1 MTPGCARRADVAAD
15 CTLAPM
21 RVLMAPDKFRGTL
34 SAAAAAT
41 AMAAGWRRAR
51 PDDEV
56 VRVPMADGGEGT
68 LDILVDALSGERHR
82 ARVSGPLGD
91 PVDAEYGTFDGAAG
105 PAAIVEMARA
115 SGLELIGE
123 SRRDPL
129 RTSTRGTGELI
140 RAALDQGPAE
150 IIVGVGGSGTND
162 GGAGMAQALGAR
174 LVGAAGA
181 EIAPGGAS
189 LRDLAHID
197 LSGLDPRVRGTRF
210 VVASDVDSPLT
221 GPLGASAVYGPQKGA
236 TPEAVALLDGALG
249 HLAAVIHRD
258 LGLDVSS
265 LPGGGAA
272 GGLGAGLV
280 AFLGAH
286 VRPGTEVVVDAV
298 GLRERLLRSD
308 LVVTGEGKLDDQSL
322 RGKVVA
328 GVLEA
333 ARGASVPAWVVC
345 GRAEIT
351 LDDVSV
357 FDLVGRFG
365 EDRAMTQTRA
375 ALEELMAEV
384 AATSAD
390 RSHGR

>member
-1 MTPGCARRADVAAD
+1 
-15 CTLAPM
+15 M

-34 SAAAAAT
+34 SAPAAAS

-56 VRVPMADGGEGT
+56 ACVPMADGGEGT
-68 LDILVDALSGERHR
+68 LDVLVEALGGERYR

-91 PVDAEYGTFDGAAG
+91 PVDAEYGTLGGAAG
-105 PAAIVEMARA
+105 RVAVVEMARA
-115 SGLELIGE
+115 SGLDLIGE

-129 RTSTRGTGELI
+129 RTSTRGTGDLI

-150 IIVGVGGSGTND
+150 VIVGMGGSATND

-181 EIAPGGAS
+181 EIGPGGAS
-189 LRDLAHID
+189 LLDLAHID

-221 GPLGASAVYGPQKGA
+221 GPLGASAGYGPQKGA
-236 TPEAVALLDGALG
+236 TPEAVAFLDGALG

-258 LGLDVSS
+258 LGLDVSN
-265 LPGGGAA
+265 LPSGGAA

-280 AFLGAH
+280 AFLGAR
-286 VRPGTEVVVDAV
+286 VRPGTEVVAEAV
-298 GLRERLLRSD
+298 GLWERLLRSD

-333 ARGASVPAWVVC
+333 ARGSGVPTLVVC
-345 GRAEIT
+345 GRADIS

-365 EDRAMTQTRA
+365 EDRAMAETRP

-384 AATSAD
+384 AATIAD
-390 RSHGR
+390 RSHRR